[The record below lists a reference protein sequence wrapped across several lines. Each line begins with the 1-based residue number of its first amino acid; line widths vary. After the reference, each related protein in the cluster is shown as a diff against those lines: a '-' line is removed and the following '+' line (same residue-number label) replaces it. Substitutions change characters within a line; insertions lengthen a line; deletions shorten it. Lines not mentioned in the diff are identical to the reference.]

1 MVADPLDVLT
11 AERHAPRSRGRYLV
25 LGAVGLLILVLT
37 VATHNLGDF
46 ARYYR
51 CGELRFLSG
60 GDPYSCNDYFQT
72 PPTLYLLAPFAALG
86 APLDSWAWGST
97 IAASIFGG
105 LLLLLSVY
113 GLRDLRSAGYLL
125 ALVLCPFTLFMI
137 AFQQIS
143 GMVFLCEALA
153 IWFLARARFAPAAVA
168 IALTVFK
175 PHLTLVLLP
184 LMAQAPRRAQALAL
198 ALGASVLAA
207 LSWPFAGSFIHSLL
221 SLDQSDQGAHT
232 TVELREL
239 VANWFP
245 GLPGWNLV
253 GYAFL
258 VPPFVYFCYQTYRLW
273 RSDVLDLV
281 LVGKI
286 VAAGLLWLPYNR
298 AYDWML
304 AIPGYLA
311 LWVLSERRWTRL
323 VVGNIALAWIAFP
336 LSTIT
341 YFQHNP
347 ISINPL
353 PLVLLIVSLE
363 RLGAGFRAR
372 RAISDRTGSDHT
384 TVAPARMA

>member
-1 MVADPLDVLT
+1 LIADLPQTPAVASGDAT
-11 AERHAPRSRGRYLV
+11 HRGIYLV
-25 LGAVGLLILVLT
+25 LSAVGLLILVVTL
-37 VATHNLGDF
+37 ATHNLGDF

-60 GDPYSCNDYFQT
+60 SDPYSCNDYFQT

-86 APLDSWAWGST
+86 APLDSWAWAST
-97 IAASIFGG
+97 VSASISCG
-105 LLLLLSVY
+105 LLVLLSVY

-125 ALVLCPFTLFMI
+125 ALVLCPFTVFMI

-143 GMVFLCEALA
+143 GLVFLCEALA
-153 IWFLARARFAPAAVA
+153 IWFLSRARFAPAAVA

-175 PHLTLVLLP
+175 PHLTLVLMP
-184 LMAQAPRRAQALAL
+184 LMAQAPRRAQALAVSFGACVL
-198 ALGASVLAA
+198 AL
-207 LSWPFAGSFIHSLL
+207 LSWPFAGSFFHALL
-221 SLDQSDQGAHT
+221 SLDRSDQGAHT

-239 VANWFP
+239 VVNWFP

-258 VPPFVYFCYQTYRLW
+258 VPPFLYFCYQTYRLW
-273 RSDVLDLV
+273 RGRVFDLV
-281 LVGKI
+281 LIGKI

-311 LWVLSERRWTRL
+311 LWALSGRRWTPL
-323 VVGNIALAWIAFP
+323 VIANIGLAWIAFP

-341 YFQHNP
+341 YFQHSP

-353 PLVLLIVSLE
+353 PLVLLIFSLE
-363 RLGAGFRAR
+363 QLAPRAR
-372 RAISDRTGSDHT
+372 AVVSDYGAPEHPTA
-384 TVAPARMA
+384 APARMA

>member
-1 MVADPLDVLT
+1 LVADPP
-11 AERHAPRSRGRYLV
+11 HAPVRGGRTARWRGPYLV

-51 CGELRFLSG
+51 CGELRFLN
-60 GDPYSCNDYFQT
+60 GDNPYSCSDYYQT

-86 APLDSWAWGST
+86 ASLDSWAWGLAVGS
-97 IAASIFGG
+97 AIFSG
-105 LLLLLSVY
+105 LLLLLRVY
-113 GLRDLRSAGYLL
+113 DLRDLRSAGYML
-125 ALVLCPFTLFMI
+125 ALVLCPFTLFMVI
-137 AFQQIS
+137 FQQIS
-143 GMVFLCEALA
+143 GIVFLLEALA
-153 IWFLARARFAPAAVA
+153 IWFLARRRFTQAALA

-175 PHLTLVLLP
+175 PHLSLILLP
-184 LMAQAPRRAQALAL
+184 LLAQAPRRAQALAVGLAAGIL
-198 ALGASVLAA
+198 AL
-207 LSWPFAGSFIHSLL
+207 LSWPFAGSFLHALV
-221 SLDQSDQGAHT
+221 SLDQSDLGSHS
-232 TVELREL
+232 TVELRE
-239 VANWFP
+239 VVMNWFP

-258 VPPFVYFCYQTYRLW
+258 VPPFLYFCYETYRLW
-273 RSDVLDLV
+273 RGGVLDLV
-281 LVGKI
+281 TIGRI

-311 LWVLSERRWTRL
+311 LWALSNRRWTPL
-323 VVGNIALAWIAFP
+323 VIANVGLAWIAFP

-363 RLGAGFRAR
+363 RLAPSLGR
-372 RAISDRTGSDHT
+372 RP
-384 TVAPARMA
+384 APDLRPAVDDPGTAPPRMA